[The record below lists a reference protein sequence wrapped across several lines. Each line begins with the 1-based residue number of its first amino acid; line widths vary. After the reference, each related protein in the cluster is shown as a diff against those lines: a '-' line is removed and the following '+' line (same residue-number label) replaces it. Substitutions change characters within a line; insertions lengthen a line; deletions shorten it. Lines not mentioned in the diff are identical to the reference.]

1 MMTEEML
8 QGTGCSMHE
17 PFALQVLGPDMEPE
31 LPDKCVVIIEPTD
44 RCRSGMFVFAE
55 VEGVRWLRQFRR
67 DEDGR
72 QWLTALNEMFPDID
86 LTGLEWQVL
95 GVVIQ
100 RNIRR
105 KVKHYDYPDAGLPS
119 VTSAAASAGYD
130 LNANA

>member
-1 MMTEEML
+1 MTEEML

-31 LPDKCVVIIEPTD
+31 LPDKCIVIIEPMD
-44 RCRSGMFVFAE
+44 RCRSGMFVFVE
-55 VEGVRWLRQFRR
+55 VEGVRWLRQFLR
-67 DEDGR
+67 DDDGR
-72 QWLTALNEMFPDID
+72 QRLVALNETFPDID

-105 KVKHYDYPDAGLPS
+105 KIKHYDYADAGLPS
-119 VTSAAASAGYD
+119 RTGAAPSAGYD
-130 LNANA
+130 LGAGG